1 MKKEKTR
8 FALWIDEETLKQVQG
23 HYSSDGCRTQSEF
36 IARAIRFYC
45 GYLTAKK
52 AGDYLPGT
60 IASTLEGVLLMFGDR
75 LGRLLFRLV
84 VEVGM
89 MGRIIAADTAMDNE
103 TIERLRA
110 ECVRDAKKTNGQISF
125 RDALRFCDLDM

>member
-8 FALWIDEETLKQVQG
+8 FALWIDEETLKQVQE

-89 MGRIIAADTAMDNE
+89 MGRIIASDTAMDNE

>member
-8 FALWIDEETLKQVQG
+8 FALWIDEETLKQVQE
-23 HYSSDGCRTQSEF
+23 HYSNDGCRTQSEF

-52 AGDYLPGT
+52 AGDYLPST
-60 IASTLEGVLLMFGDR
+60 VASTLEGVLLMFGDR

-89 MGRIIAADTAMDNE
+89 MGRIIASDTAMDNE

>member
-8 FALWIDEETLKQVQG
+8 FALWIDEDTLKQVQE

-89 MGRIIAADTAMDNE
+89 MGRIIASDTAMDNE

>member
-8 FALWIDEETLKQVQG
+8 FALWIDEETLKQVQE

-45 GYLTAKK
+45 GYLTAKR
-52 AGDYLPGT
+52 AGDYLPST
-60 IASTLEGVLLMFGDR
+60 VASTLEGVLLMFGDR

>member
-8 FALWIDEETLKQVQG
+8 FALWIDEETLKQVQE

-89 MGRIIAADTAMDNE
+89 MGRIIASDTAMDNE
-103 TIERLRA
+103 TTERLRA

>member
-8 FALWIDEETLKQVQG
+8 FALWIDEETLKQVQE

-89 MGRIIAADTAMDNE
+89 MGRIIASDTAMDNE

-125 RDALRFCDLDM
+125 RDALRFCELDM

>member
-8 FALWIDEETLKQVQG
+8 FALWIDEETLKQVQE

-52 AGDYLPGT
+52 AGDYLPST
-60 IASTLEGVLLMFGDR
+60 VASTLEGVLLMFGDR

-89 MGRIIAADTAMDNE
+89 MGRIIASDTAMDSE

>member
-8 FALWIDEETLKQVQG
+8 FALWIDEETLKQVQE

-52 AGDYLPGT
+52 AGDYLPST

-89 MGRIIAADTAMDNE
+89 MGRIIAVGTAMDNE

>member
-8 FALWIDEETLKQVQG
+8 FALWIDEETLKQVQE

-52 AGDYLPGT
+52 AGDYLPST
-60 IASTLEGVLLMFGDR
+60 VASTLEGVLLMFGDR

-89 MGRIIAADTAMDNE
+89 MGRIIASDTAMDNE

>member
-1 MKKEKTR
+1 
-8 FALWIDEETLKQVQG
+8 
-23 HYSSDGCRTQSEF
+23 
-36 IARAIRFYC
+36 
-45 GYLTAKK
+45 
-52 AGDYLPGT
+52 
-60 IASTLEGVLLMFGDR
+60 MFGDR

-89 MGRIIAADTAMDNE
+89 MGRLIASDTAMDSE

>member
-8 FALWIDEETLKQVQG
+8 FALWIDEETLKQVQE

-52 AGDYLPGT
+52 AGDYLPST
-60 IASTLEGVLLMFGDR
+60 VASTLEGVLLMFGDR

-84 VEVGM
+84 VEGSM
-89 MGRIIAADTAMDNE
+89 MGRIIASDPAMDNE

>member
-8 FALWIDEETLKQVQG
+8 FALWIDEETLKQVQE

-52 AGDYLPGT
+52 AGDYLPST
-60 IASTLEGVLLMFGDR
+60 VASTLEGVLLMFGDR

-89 MGRIIAADTAMDNE
+89 MGRIIASDTAMDNE

-110 ECVRDAKKTNGQISF
+110 KCVQGTKKTNGQISF
-125 RDALRFCDLDM
+125 RDALRFCDLIS

>member
-8 FALWIDEETLKQVQG
+8 FALWIDEETLKQVQE

-45 GYLTAKK
+45 GYLTSKK

-89 MGRIIAADTAMDNE
+89 MGRIIASDTAMDNE

>member
-8 FALWIDEETLKQVQG
+8 FALWIDEETLKQVQE
-23 HYSSDGCRTQSEF
+23 HYSNDGCRTQSEF

-52 AGDYLPGT
+52 AGDYLPST

-89 MGRIIAADTAMDNE
+89 MGRIIASDTAMDNE

>member
-8 FALWIDEETLKQVQG
+8 FALWIDEETLKQVQE

-52 AGDYLPGT
+52 AGDYLPST
-60 IASTLEGVLLMFGDR
+60 VASTLEGVLLMFGDR

-110 ECVRDAKKTNGQISF
+110 KCVQDTKKTNGQISF
-125 RDALRFCDLDM
+125 RDALRFCDLIS

>member
-8 FALWIDEETLKQVQG
+8 FALWIDEETLKQVQE
-23 HYSSDGCRTQSEF
+23 HYSNDGCRTQSEF

-52 AGDYLPGT
+52 AGDYLPST
-60 IASTLEGVLLMFGDR
+60 VASTLEGVLLMFGDR

-89 MGRIIAADTAMDNE
+89 MGRIIASDTAMDNE

-110 ECVRDAKKTNGQISF
+110 ECVRDAKKSNGQISF

>member
-8 FALWIDEETLKQVQG
+8 FALWIDEETLKQVQE

-52 AGDYLPGT
+52 AGDYLPST
-60 IASTLEGVLLMFGDR
+60 VASTLEGVLLMFGDR
-75 LGRLLFRLV
+75 LGRLLFRLA

-89 MGRIIAADTAMDNE
+89 MGRIIASDTAMDSE

>member
-8 FALWIDEETLKQVQG
+8 FALWIDEETLKQVQE

-89 MGRIIAADTAMDNE
+89 MGRIIASDTAMDSE

>member
-8 FALWIDEETLKQVQG
+8 FALWIDEETLKQVQE

-52 AGDYLPGT
+52 AGDYLPST

-89 MGRIIAADTAMDNE
+89 MGRIIASDTAMDSE

>member
-8 FALWIDEETLKQVQG
+8 FALWIDEETLKQVQE

-52 AGDYLPGT
+52 AGDYLPST

-89 MGRIIAADTAMDNE
+89 MGRIIASDTAMDNE

>member
-8 FALWIDEETLKQVQG
+8 FALWIDEETLKQVEE

-89 MGRIIAADTAMDNE
+89 MGRIIASDTAMDNE

>member
-8 FALWIDEETLKQVQG
+8 FALWIDEETLKQVQE

-52 AGDYLPGT
+52 AGDYLPST
-60 IASTLEGVLLMFGDR
+60 IASTLEGVLLMFGAR

-89 MGRIIAADTAMDNE
+89 MGRIIASDTAMDNE

>member
-8 FALWIDEETLKQVQG
+8 FALWIDEETLKQVQE

-52 AGDYLPGT
+52 AGDYLPST
-60 IASTLEGVLLMFGDR
+60 VASTLEGVLLMFGDR

-89 MGRIIAADTAMDNE
+89 MGRILAADTAMDNE

>member
-8 FALWIDEETLKQVQG
+8 FALWIDEETLKQVQE

-110 ECVRDAKKTNGQISF
+110 KCVQDTKKTNGQISF
-125 RDALRFCDLDM
+125 RDALRFCDLIS

>member
-8 FALWIDEETLKQVQG
+8 FALWIDEETLKQVQE

-52 AGDYLPGT
+52 AGDYLPST
-60 IASTLEGVLLMFGDR
+60 VASTLEGVLLMFGDR

-89 MGRIIAADTAMDNE
+89 MGRIIATDTAMDNE

-125 RDALRFCDLDM
+125 RDALRFCDLLP

>member
-8 FALWIDEETLKQVQG
+8 FALWIDEETLKQVQE

-52 AGDYLPGT
+52 AGDYLPNT
-60 IASTLEGVLLMFGDR
+60 VASTLEGVLLMFGDR

-89 MGRIIAADTAMDNE
+89 MGRIIASDTAMDSE

>member
-8 FALWIDEETLKQVQG
+8 FALWIDEETLKQVQE
-23 HYSSDGCRTQSEF
+23 HYSNDGCRTQSEF

-52 AGDYLPGT
+52 AGDYLPST
-60 IASTLEGVLLMFGDR
+60 VASTLEGVLLMFGDR

-89 MGRIIAADTAMDNE
+89 MGRIIASDTAMDSE

>member
-8 FALWIDEETLKQVQG
+8 FALWIDEETLKQVQE

-52 AGDYLPGT
+52 AGDYLPST
-60 IASTLEGVLLMFGDR
+60 VASTLEGVLLMFGDR

-89 MGRIIAADTAMDNE
+89 MGRIIASDTAMDNE

-110 ECVRDAKKTNGQISF
+110 ECVRDAKKSNGQISF

>member
-8 FALWIDEETLKQVQG
+8 FALWIDEETLKQVQE
-23 HYSSDGCRTQSEF
+23 HYSNDGCRTQSEF

-52 AGDYLPGT
+52 AGDYLPST
-60 IASTLEGVLLMFGDR
+60 VASTLEGVLLMFGDR
-75 LGRLLFRLV
+75 LGRLLFRLA

-89 MGRIIAADTAMDNE
+89 MGRIIASDTAMDSE

>member
-8 FALWIDEETLKQVQG
+8 FALWIDEETLKQVQE
-23 HYSSDGCRTQSEF
+23 HYNSDGCRTQSEF

-52 AGDYLPGT
+52 AGDYLPST
-60 IASTLEGVLLMFGDR
+60 VASTLEGVLLIFGDR
-75 LGRLLFRLV
+75 LGRLLFRLA

-89 MGRIIAADTAMDNE
+89 MGRIIASDTAMDSE

>member
-8 FALWIDEETLKQVQG
+8 FALWIDEETLKQVQE

-52 AGDYLPGT
+52 AGDYLPST

-89 MGRIIAADTAMDNE
+89 MGRIIASDTAMDNE
-103 TIERLRA
+103 MIERLRA

>member
-8 FALWIDEETLKQVQG
+8 FALWIDEETLKQVQE